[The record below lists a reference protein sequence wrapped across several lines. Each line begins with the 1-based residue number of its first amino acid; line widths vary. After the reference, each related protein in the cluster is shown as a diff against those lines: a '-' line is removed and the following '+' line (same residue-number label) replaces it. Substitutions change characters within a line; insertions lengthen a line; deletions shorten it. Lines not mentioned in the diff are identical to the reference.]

1 MRSETSEQPIGD
13 RRRCA
18 RSPVGMEAQFR
29 ECGRSAFAIDI
40 RNLSREGCGARLHGP
55 VVFGEHVWIRFP
67 SLANLPARIA
77 WNAAG
82 EAGLCFE
89 QPLHEAVAALLV
101 ARAAPA
107 A

>member
-1 MRSETSEQPIGD
+1 MRSETCERPIGD

-18 RSPVGMEAQFR
+18 RAPVGMEAQFR
-29 ECGRSAFAIDI
+29 ERGRGAFAIDI
-40 RNLSREGCGARLHGP
+40 RNLSRDGCGARLHGP
-55 VVFGEHVWIRFP
+55 VVFGDHLWIRLP
-67 SLANLPARIA
+67 TLASLPARIA
-77 WNAAG
+77 WTAAG
-82 EAGLCFE
+82 EAGIQFE